1 MALHTFDCLQ
11 LDLSFLYLLL
21 KFLQLDHLL
30 YSADYAVMKLDNIL
44 RMRSVIVRDGLFQR
58 MIGNFCKLTKIEQ
71 EVWFTR
77 GWP

>member
-44 RMRSVIVRDGLFQR
+44 RMRSVIVRD
-58 MIGNFCKLTKIEQ
+58 
-71 EVWFTR
+71 
-77 GWP
+77 